1 MHMRGFMRIKKAIPG
16 KDGFVGLREDC
27 ASGLWVK
34 HISTWGKNGQ
44 NKCPSHNISCF
55 QKTSRPGLA
64 FYQATSVPV
73 R

>member
-1 MHMRGFMRIKKAIPG
+1 MHSALAATAHPQPLGSSSFKTARIKKAIPG

-44 NKCPSHNISCF
+44 K
-55 QKTSRPGLA
+55 
-64 FYQATSVPV
+64 
-73 R
+73 